1 MLLNRRDWRRLFI
14 SLAISV
20 AVAAVLSVGIYK
32 QVFHGFML
40 ATTDYL
46 FLRTELN
53 PVFHS
58 QSGNI
63 VIVAIDEASLAR
75 FQQRHGDWPRQRYAQ
90 VLDFIASGNPRVLA
104 FDICFCESHEDDS
117 MLGLRVHAAYSWRG
131 GERSRS

>member
-14 SLAISV
+14 SLAISA

-32 QVFHGFML
+32 QVFRGFML

-46 FLRTELN
+46 FSRTELH

-58 QSGNI
+58 QSDHI

-75 FQQRHGDWPRQRYAQ
+75 FQRQRHGDWPRRRYAQ

-104 FDICFCESHEDDS
+104 FDICFCESHE
-117 MLGLRVHAAYSWRG
+117 
-131 GERSRS
+131 